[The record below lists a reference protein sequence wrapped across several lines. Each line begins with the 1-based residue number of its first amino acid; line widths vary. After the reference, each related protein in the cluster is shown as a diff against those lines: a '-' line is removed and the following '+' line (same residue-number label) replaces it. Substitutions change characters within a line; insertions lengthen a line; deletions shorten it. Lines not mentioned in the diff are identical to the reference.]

1 MTNVNQLISII
12 IPVFNESESIGYLL
26 DEVLNVMC
34 TNKLNFEI
42 VVVNDGSQDGTSNV
56 LDELTIKIKELSVI
70 SLRKNYGQTA
80 AMAAGFDNSNGEIV
94 ITLDGDLQNDP
105 NDIPIL
111 ISHINEG
118 YDLICGWRYDR
129 KDKWINRRIPSKIAN
144 KLIANVT
151 GLKLHDYGCS
161 LKAFKKEILDDIKL
175 YGELHRFLPVLANI
189 EGAKIK
195 EIKVNHRSRKY
206 GSSKYG
212 IDRTFR
218 VLMDLLTV
226 WFMTR
231 FLTRPMY
238 GFGFIGIISILVSLG
253 MTSYLL
259 IVKMFGED
267 IGNRPM
273 LMFALILGIAG
284 VQLFSFGLLS
294 ELLIRTYHESQNRPI
309 YRVRKIQTKI
319 NNWMLLEFSN
329 KISRNFNYNWI
340 HIF

>member
-1 MTNVNQLISII
+1 MTNPNQLISII

-26 DEVLNVMC
+26 DEVVNVMC
-34 TNKLNFEI
+34 SNKLNFEI
-42 VVVNDGSQDGTSNV
+42 VVVNDGSQDSTSNV

-70 SLRKNYGQTA
+70 SLRTNYGQTA
-80 AMAAGFDNSNGEIV
+80 SMAAGFDNSNGEVV

-105 NDIPIL
+105 NDIPKL

-129 KDKWINRRIPSKIAN
+129 KDKLINRRIPSKIAN
-144 KLIANVT
+144 NLIANVT

-175 YGELHRFLPVLANI
+175 YGELHRFLPVLAKI

-226 WFMTR
+226 WFMTK

-238 GFGFIGIISILVSLG
+238 GFGFVGIISILVSLG
-253 MTSYLL
+253 MTSYLFIIKL
-259 IVKMFGED
+259 LGND

-284 VQLFSFGLLS
+284 VQLFSFGLLG

-309 YRVRKIQTKI
+309 YRIRKIQ
-319 NNWMLLEFSN
+319 N
-329 KISRNFNYNWI
+329 ISSE
-340 HIF
+340 

>member
-1 MTNVNQLISII
+1 MKNPNQLISII
-12 IPVFNESESIGYLL
+12 IPVFNEGESIEYLL
-26 DEVLNVMC
+26 DEVLNVMVF
-34 TNKLNFEI
+34 NKLNFEI
-42 VVVNDGSQDGTSNV
+42 VVVNDGSQDTTSNV
-56 LDELTIKIKELSVI
+56 LDELTIKIKELIVI
-70 SLRKNYGQTA
+70 SLRMNYGQTA
-80 AMAAGFDNSNGEIV
+80 AMAAGFEHSSGEVV

-105 NDIPIL
+105 NDIPKL

-129 KDKWINRRIPSKIAN
+129 KDKLINRRIPSKIAN
-144 KLIANVT
+144 KLISNVT

-175 YGELHRFLPVLANI
+175 YGELHRYLPVLAKI

-226 WFMTR
+226 WFMTK

-238 GFGFIGIISILVSLG
+238 GFGSVGIISILVSLG
-253 MTSYLL
+253 MTTYLF
-259 IVKMFGED
+259 ITKMLGED

-309 YRVRKIQTKI
+309 YRIRKIQSI
-319 NNWMLLEFSN
+319 SN
-329 KISRNFNYNWI
+329 D
-340 HIF
+340 

>member
-1 MTNVNQLISII
+1 MKNPNQLISII

-26 DEVLNVMC
+26 DEVLNVMQN
-34 TNKLNFEI
+34 NKFNCELI
-42 VVVNDGSQDGTSNV
+42 VVNDGSNDNTSTV
-56 LDELTIKIKELSVI
+56 LTELTIKIKELSVI

-80 AMAAGFDNSNGEIV
+80 AMAAGFDNSKGEIV

-105 NDIPIL
+105 NDIPKL

-118 YDLICGWRYDR
+118 YDLICGWRYER
-129 KDKWINRRIPSKIAN
+129 KDKLINRRIPSKIAN

-161 LKAFKKEILDDIKL
+161 LKAFKKEIVDDIKL

-226 WFMTR
+226 WFMTK

-238 GFGFIGIISILVSLG
+238 GFGFFGIVSILISFG
-253 MTSYLL
+253 MTSYLFIIKL
-259 IVKMFGED
+259 LGND

-273 LMFALILGIAG
+273 LTFALILGIAG
-284 VQLFSFGLLS
+284 VQLFSFGLLG

-309 YRVRKIQTKI
+309 YRVRKIQSTT
-319 NNWMLLEFSN
+319 ND
-329 KISRNFNYNWI
+329 
-340 HIF
+340 

>member
-1 MTNVNQLISII
+1 MNQMTDFNQLISIV

-26 DEVLNVMC
+26 DEVIDVMQS
-34 TNKLNFEI
+34 NKFNFELI
-42 VVVNDGSQDGTSNV
+42 VVNDGSKDNTCSV
-56 LDELTIKIKELSVI
+56 LDELAIKIKQLLVI

-80 AMAAGFDNSNGEIV
+80 AMAAGFDNSKGEIL

-105 NDIPIL
+105 NDIPKL

-129 KDKWINRRIPSKIAN
+129 QDKLINRLIPSKIAN
-144 KLIANVT
+144 KLIAQVT

-161 LKAFKKEILDDIKL
+161 LKAFTKEIIDDIKL

-189 EGAKIK
+189 EGARIK

-226 WFMTR
+226 WFMTK

-238 GFGFIGIISILVSLG
+238 GFGFAGIVSIFISLAMS
-253 MTSYLL
+253 SYLVVL
-259 IVKMFGED
+259 KIMGED
-267 IGNRPM
+267 IGNRPL
-273 LMFALILGIAG
+273 LMFSLILGIAG

-294 ELLIRTYHESQNRPI
+294 ELLIRTYHESQGRPI
-309 YRVRKIQTKI
+309 YRIRSIS
-319 NNWMLLEFSN
+319 NN
-329 KISRNFNYNWI
+329 K
-340 HIF
+340 

>member
-1 MTNVNQLISII
+1 MNNITQLISII
-12 IPVFNESESIGYLL
+12 IPVFNEGESIGYLL
-26 DEVLNVMC
+26 DEVLNVMQN
-34 TNKLNFEI
+34 NKLNCELI
-42 VVVNDGSQDGTSNV
+42 VVNDGSNDNTSIV
-56 LDELTIKIKELSVI
+56 LDELTIKVKELSVI

-80 AMAAGFDNSNGEIV
+80 AMAAGFDNSKGEIV

-105 NDIPIL
+105 NDIPKL

-118 YDLICGWRYDR
+118 YDLICGWRYER
-129 KDKWINRRIPSKIAN
+129 KDKLISRRIPSKIAN

-161 LKAFKKEILDDIKL
+161 LKAFKKEIVDDIKL

-226 WFMTR
+226 WFMTK

-238 GFGFIGIISILVSLG
+238 GFGFFGIVSILISFG
-253 MTSYLL
+253 MTSYLFIIKL
-259 IVKMFGED
+259 LGND

-284 VQLFSFGLLS
+284 VQLFSFGLLG

-309 YRVRKIQTKI
+309 YRIRKIQST
-319 NNWMLLEFSN
+319 SN
-329 KISRNFNYNWI
+329 E
-340 HIF
+340 

>member
-1 MTNVNQLISII
+1 MSDINQLISII
-12 IPVFNESESIGYLL
+12 IPVFNESESIGFLL
-26 DEVLNVMC
+26 DEVINVMESH
-34 TNKLNFEI
+34 KFNFELI
-42 VVVNDGSQDGTSNV
+42 VVNDGSKDNTHHV
-56 LDELTIKIKELSVI
+56 LKQISFKINELSVI

-80 AMAAGFDNSNGEIV
+80 AMSAGFDNSKGDIV

-105 NDIPIL
+105 NDIPKL
-111 ISHINEG
+111 ISEINSG
-118 YDLICGWRYDR
+118 YDLICGWRFDR
-129 KDKWINRRIPSKIAN
+129 KDKLIKRKIPSRIAN

-161 LKAFKKEILDDIKL
+161 LKAYRREIIDDIKL

-206 GSSKYG
+206 GFSKYG

-218 VLMDLLTV
+218 VLMDLFTV
-226 WFMTR
+226 WFMTK

-238 GFGFIGIISILVSLG
+238 GFGFVGIISILISFI
-253 MTSYLL
+253 MSSYLF
-259 IVKMFGED
+259 IVKILGED

-273 LMFALILGIAG
+273 LVFALILGVAG

-309 YRVRKIQTKI
+309 YRIRSI
-319 NNWMLLEFSN
+319 
-329 KISRNFNYNWI
+329 ISKK
-340 HIF
+340 

>member
-1 MTNVNQLISII
+1 MNNITQLISII
-12 IPVFNESESIGYLL
+12 IPVFNEGESIGYLL
-26 DEVLNVMC
+26 DEVLNVMQN
-34 TNKLNFEI
+34 NKLNCELI
-42 VVVNDGSQDGTSNV
+42 VVNDGSNDNTSTV

-80 AMAAGFDNSNGEIV
+80 AMAAGFDNSKGEIV

-105 NDIPIL
+105 NDIPKL
-111 ISHINEG
+111 ISHINQG
-118 YDLICGWRYDR
+118 YDLICGWRYER
-129 KDKWINRRIPSKIAN
+129 KDKLISRRIPSKIAN

-161 LKAFKKEILDDIKL
+161 LKAFKKEIVDDIKL

-226 WFMTR
+226 WFMTK

-238 GFGFIGIISILVSLG
+238 GFGFFGIVSILISFG
-253 MTSYLL
+253 MTSYLFIIKL
-259 IVKMFGED
+259 LGND

-284 VQLFSFGLLS
+284 VQLFSFGLLG

-309 YRVRKIQTKI
+309 YRIRKIQST
-319 NNWMLLEFSN
+319 SN
-329 KISRNFNYNWI
+329 E
-340 HIF
+340 

>member
-1 MTNVNQLISII
+1 MTNPNQLISIV

-34 TNKLNFEI
+34 SNKLNFEI
-42 VVVNDGSQDGTSNV
+42 VVVNDGSQDSTSNV

-70 SLRKNYGQTA
+70 SLRTNYGQTA
-80 AMAAGFDNSNGEIV
+80 AMAAGFDNSNGEVV

-105 NDIPIL
+105 NDIPKL

-129 KDKWINRRIPSKIAN
+129 KDKLINRRIPSKIAN

-175 YGELHRFLPVLANI
+175 YGELHRFLPVLAKI

-226 WFMTR
+226 WFMTK

-238 GFGFIGIISILVSLG
+238 GFGFVGIISILVSLG
-253 MTSYLL
+253 MTSYLFIIKL
-259 IVKMFGED
+259 LGND

-284 VQLFSFGLLS
+284 VQLFSFGLLG

-309 YRVRKIQTKI
+309 YRIRKIQTKM
-319 NNWMLLEFSN
+319 NN
-329 KISRNFNYNWI
+329 
-340 HIF
+340 

>member
-1 MTNVNQLISII
+1 MTNPNQLISII

-34 TNKLNFEI
+34 SNKLNFEI
-42 VVVNDGSQDGTSNV
+42 VVVNDGSQDSTSNV

-70 SLRKNYGQTA
+70 SLRTNYGQTA
-80 AMAAGFDNSNGEIV
+80 AMAAGFDNSNGEVV

-105 NDIPIL
+105 NDIPKL

-129 KDKWINRRIPSKIAN
+129 KDKLINRRIPSKIAN

-175 YGELHRFLPVLANI
+175 YGELHRFLPVLAKI

-226 WFMTR
+226 WFMTK

-238 GFGFIGIISILVSLG
+238 GFGFVGIISILVSLG
-253 MTSYLL
+253 MTSYLF
-259 IVKMFGED
+259 IVKILCED

-309 YRVRKIQTKI
+309 YRIRKIQNKM
-319 NNWMLLEFSN
+319 NN
-329 KISRNFNYNWI
+329 
-340 HIF
+340 

>member
-1 MTNVNQLISII
+1 MKNPNQLISII

-26 DEVLNVMC
+26 DEVLYVMNS
-34 TNKLNFEI
+34 NKLLFEI
-42 VVVNDGSQDGTSNV
+42 VVVNDGSQDNTSNV
-56 LDELTIKIKELSVI
+56 LDELTNKIKELSVI
-70 SLRKNYGQTA
+70 TLRTNYGQTA
-80 AMAAGFDNSNGEIV
+80 AMAAGFDNSNGEIL

-105 NDIPIL
+105 NDIPKL

-129 KDKWINRRIPSKIAN
+129 KDKLINRRIPSKIAN

-175 YGELHRFLPVLANI
+175 YGELHRFLPVLAKI

-226 WFMTR
+226 WFMTK

-238 GFGFIGIISILVSLG
+238 GFGFVGIISILVSLG
-253 MTSYLL
+253 MTSYLF
-259 IVKMFGED
+259 IVKILGED

-309 YRVRKIQTKI
+309 YRIRKIQTK
-319 NNWMLLEFSN
+319 NE
-329 KISRNFNYNWI
+329 
-340 HIF
+340 

>member
-1 MTNVNQLISII
+1 MTNPNQLISII

-26 DEVLNVMC
+26 DEVLNVMYS
-34 TNKLNFEI
+34 NKLNFEI
-42 VVVNDGSQDGTSNV
+42 VVVNDGSQDTTSNV

-70 SLRKNYGQTA
+70 SLRTNYGQTA
-80 AMAAGFDNSNGEIV
+80 AMAAGFDNSNGEVV

-105 NDIPIL
+105 TDIPKL

-129 KDKWINRRIPSKIAN
+129 KDKLINRRIPSKIAN

-175 YGELHRFLPVLANI
+175 YGELHRFLPVLAKI

-226 WFMTR
+226 WFMTK

-238 GFGFIGIISILVSLG
+238 GFGFVGIISILVSLG
-253 MTSYLL
+253 MTSYLFIIKIL
-259 IVKMFGED
+259 GED

-309 YRVRKIQTKI
+309 YRIRKIQTKS
-319 NNWMLLEFSN
+319 E
-329 KISRNFNYNWI
+329 
-340 HIF
+340 

>member
-1 MTNVNQLISII
+1 MNNITQLISII
-12 IPVFNESESIGYLL
+12 IPVFNEGESIGYLL
-26 DEVLNVMC
+26 DEVLNVMQN
-34 TNKLNFEI
+34 NKLNCELI
-42 VVVNDGSQDGTSNV
+42 VVNDGSNDNTSTV
-56 LDELTIKIKELSVI
+56 LDELTKKIKELSVI

-80 AMAAGFDNSNGEIV
+80 AMAAGFDTSKGEIV

-105 NDIPIL
+105 NDIPKL

-118 YDLICGWRYDR
+118 YDLICGWRYER
-129 KDKWINRRIPSKIAN
+129 KDKLISRRIPSKIAN

-161 LKAFKKEILDDIKL
+161 LKAFKKEIVDDIKL

-226 WFMTR
+226 WFMTK

-238 GFGFIGIISILVSLG
+238 GFGFFGIVSILISFG
-253 MTSYLL
+253 MTSYLFIIKL
-259 IVKMFGED
+259 LGND

-284 VQLFSFGLLS
+284 VQLFSFGLLG

-309 YRVRKIQTKI
+309 YRIRKIQST
-319 NNWMLLEFSN
+319 SN
-329 KISRNFNYNWI
+329 D
-340 HIF
+340 